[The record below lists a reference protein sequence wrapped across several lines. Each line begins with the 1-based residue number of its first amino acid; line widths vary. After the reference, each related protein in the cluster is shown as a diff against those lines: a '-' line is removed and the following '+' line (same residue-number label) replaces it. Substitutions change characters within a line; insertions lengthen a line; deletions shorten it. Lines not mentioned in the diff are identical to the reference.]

1 MISYR
6 DLDSSVWQQN
16 LCTFCGACAAVCPGK
31 ITLERERMV
40 WNVERCITDSGI
52 PCGACYH
59 ACARVDPPE
68 ISSAFHH
75 PSIGWFSGIY
85 AARGTPEPYTQSGG
99 AATSILTA
107 ALSEGLI
114 DGVLTVGVD
123 RLTWEGVPVIAA
135 TIEEIR
141 LAAGSRYSHTP
152 VLSTLDRG
160 VKHGFRNLA
169 VVGTPCVISS
179 VRRIMNS
186 ELDLLQGYRRCIRFT
201 IGVFCTGVF
210 LPDFIRLKNLGQIR
224 KMEVTGDGLRLI
236 RRDGG
241 IEERPLSAEF
251 MPGCAKCED
260 FTAECADIS
269 AGNIGSPDGY
279 TTLITRTETGSDI
292 TAIAIDSG
300 FIKIDREVN
309 VSALHA
315 ASTRKKRA
323 EGAGSLNMDLPEE
336 MALDC
341 YMDAEVSG

>member
-6 DLDSSVWQQN
+6 DLDESVWQQN

-31 ITLERERMV
+31 ITFEREGMR

-59 ACARVDPPE
+59 ACARVEPPE

-75 PSIGWFSGIY
+75 RSIGWFSGIY

-99 AATSILTA
+99 AVTSILTA

-114 DGVLTVGVD
+114 DGVLTAGVD
-123 RLTWEGVPVIAA
+123 RLTWDGVPVIATTA
-135 TIEEIR
+135 EEIR

-160 VKHGFRNLA
+160 VKQGFRNLA

-210 LPDFIRLKNLGQIR
+210 PPDFIRLKNPGQVR
-224 KMEVTGDGLRLI
+224 KMEVTRDGLRLI

-241 IEERPLSAEF
+241 IEDRPLSAEF

-269 AGNIGSPDGY
+269 VGNIGSPDGY

-300 FIKIDREVN
+300 FIKICREVD
-309 VSALHA
+309 VSAIHA
-315 ASTRKKRA
+315 ASARKKGV
-323 EGAGSLNMDLPEE
+323 EGADVVKMNLPEE
-336 MALDC
+336 MALDG